1 MARIL
6 VNDNSSAALDLK
18 DNLQTMGHQIVYT
31 DFHGAEAVRK
41 AEELDADLFLM
52 NIKPEN
58 LINFQMGNKRRIE
71 GNKTIFNSNVPI
83 VPIINLNEI
92 IQSDCS
98 PLKHLLANA
107 PHGYLLKAEEYDLDQ
122 LKFTIDLAIYKQTI
136 AHTNNK
142 DNTGNNTTSIDLK
155 ENIDLKRCNPP
166 NSLNDELF
174 KSFYDEIPLPYQS
187 LNEEGHFIEVNQV
200 WLDTLGYSREEVIG
214 KWFGEFL
221 APDYVEQFK
230 ICFPIFLSSGEFQGV
245 ELEMVRKDGS
255 TINVSYEGK
264 VGYDADGE
272 FKKTQCIFKD
282 ITLSKRT
289 EEALKE
295 SEEKFRTFI
304 QQSLDGIVLLDE
316 EGHVIEWN
324 KGHEKITG
332 IKKDEAIGKLFWEIK
347 YQLTPPERQTLNR
360 LQHIMKLQLEAL
372 KTGEAPFLSK
382 IHETDM
388 IRPDGEI
395 RYVEQLAF
403 PIKTSTGYRIGYV
416 TRDITH
422 RKQMEEALDKRI
434 VALSRPLDNTKEI
447 KFQDLFNLKD
457 IQETQDLFSEATG
470 VSSIIIK
477 PDGTP
482 ITRPSKFC
490 RLFDIVGKLEENTE
504 NPFKFDSL
512 MSQNQFEGPIIK
524 KCLNGSL
531 WEAGANINVGGKHIA
546 NWLIGHVR
554 DESASDEDQ
563 MRIYAQKIGVN
574 PEEYIKAFLEIP
586 EMSKNQ
592 FRKIAQVLF
601 AFANQ
606 LSSLAYQNVQQ
617 TRFISE
623 RQQAEENLQKS
634 LHEKETLNRVITQL
648 VGTSKTSEIYHI
660 IGETIKELLP
670 SSYVIISE
678 ITPDEKNIHVAECF
692 GFEKYLNELEN
703 ILEIDLFKIKF
714 PVDNLSQNRMGDYFS
729 DHLTE
734 STEEVYNLAFRKI
747 SPKVFRMIER
757 VLDIGKVY
765 NMGFYCNNHH
775 YGGLSIFLPQEQL
788 MKHERTIE
796 TIVNQA
802 SMALQRSFAEKAIKE
817 SLDEKEVLLREIHH
831 RVKNNMQIISSLLS
845 LQSQHVEGEE
855 TLDVL
860 KESQGRVRSMAM
872 IHEKLYQSPNFT
884 KIDFK
889 DYIEKLAS
897 NLIYTYKVQA
907 RDIRQVFDV
916 KDVEMNIDTA
926 IPCGLIINEL
936 ITNSL
941 KYAFPQ
947 SSNTNGFIKIE
958 LNQIE
963 DRFKLVISD
972 NGVGLP
978 SHIQPENT
986 ETLGLQLVNNLV
998 NQLEGTI
1005 KIDRTHGTKFTIIFT
1020 ELNYKERI

>member
-6 VNDNSSAALDLK
+6 VNDNSSAAWKLK
-18 DNLQTMGHQIVYT
+18 DNLQIMGHQIIYT
-31 DFHGAEAVRK
+31 DFHGEKAAQK
-41 AEELDADLFLM
+41 AEELRVDLFLM
-52 NIKPEN
+52 NIPSDNFLQMESKN
-58 LINFQMGNKRRIE
+58 RINE
-71 GNKTIFNSNVPI
+71 TILNSNT
-83 VPIINLNEI
+83 PIIPVIDLTEI
-92 IQSDCS
+92 MQSDYS
-98 PLKHLLANA
+98 PLKQVLASS
-107 PHGYLLKAEEYDLDQ
+107 PHGYLLKHDFEDYDLDQ
-122 LKFTIDLAIYKQTI
+122 LKFTIEMAIYKQGLITENNTTDNS
-136 AHTNNK
+136 AELDLNK
-142 DNTGNNTTSIDLK
+142 DNSHLNKDNHRDDS
-155 ENIDLKRCNPP
+155 
-166 NSLNDELF
+166 SLTDELL
-174 KSFYDEIPLPYQS
+174 KNFYDEIPLPYQS
-187 LNEEGHFIEVNQV
+187 LNENGCFIEVNQA
-200 WLDTLGYSREEVIG
+200 WLDTMGYSSEEVIG

-221 APDYVEQFK
+221 APDYVEMFEK
-230 ICFPIFLSSGEFQGV
+230 EFPIFLSTGKFHSI
-245 ELEMVRKDGS
+245 ELEMLKKDNS
-255 TINVSYEGK
+255 TINVFYEGK
-264 VGYDADGE
+264 VEYHADGK

-282 ITLSKRT
+282 ITLSKKT

-316 EGHVIEWN
+316 KGHVIEWN
-324 KGHEKITG
+324 KGYEQISG
-332 IKKDEAIGKLFWEIK
+332 IKKEKVLGKLFWEIK
-347 YQLTPPERQTLNR
+347 YQLTPPGRQTLNR

-382 IHETDM
+382 IHETEM

-416 TRDITH
+416 TRDITQ
-422 RKQMEEALDKRI
+422 RKHMEEALEKRI
-434 VALSRPLDNTKEI
+434 VALSRPLDNAQEI

-457 IQETQDLFSEATG
+457 IQEIQDLFAEATG
-470 VSSIIIK
+470 VASIITK

-490 RLFDIVGKLEENTE
+490 GLFDIMGNLEDDQN

-512 MSQNQFEGPIIK
+512 MGQNPFESPIIK

-554 DESASDEDQ
+554 DESSPDEGQ
-563 MRIYAQKIGVN
+563 MRIYAQQIGVN
-574 PEEYIKAFLEIP
+574 PEEYIQAFLEIP
-586 EMSKNQ
+586 IMPKNQ
-592 FRKIAQVLF
+592 FRKISQVLF

-606 LSSLAYQNVQQ
+606 LSSLAYQNIQQ

-660 IGETIKELLP
+660 MGEAIKELLP
-670 SSYVIISE
+670 HSYVIISGM
-678 ITPDEKNIHVAECF
+678 THDEKNIQIVESF
-692 GFEKYLNELEN
+692 GFEKYLDEIRN
-703 ILEIDLFKIKF
+703 ILEIDLFKTKF
-714 PVDNLSQNRMGDYFS
+714 PVTFNGINNYFS
-729 DHLTE
+729 GHLTE
-734 STEEVYNLAFRKI
+734 STEEVYNLAFRKM
-747 SPKVFRMIER
+747 SPKTFRMIER
-757 VLDIGKVY
+757 VLNIGQVY
-765 NMGFYCNNHH
+765 NMGFYCNSHH
-775 YGGLSIFLPQEQL
+775 YGGLSIALPKDLSLE
-788 MKHERTIE
+788 HEETIE

-831 RVKNNMQIISSLLS
+831 RVKNNMQIINSLLS

-855 TLDVL
+855 TMDVL

-872 IHEKLYQSPNFT
+872 IHEKLYQSPNLT

-897 NLIYTYKVQA
+897 NLIYNY
-907 RDIRQVFDV
+907 QVETRNIEQIFEF

-936 ITNSL
+936 VTNSL

-947 SSNTNGFIKIE
+947 SESNGNGIIKIE
-958 LNQIE
+958 LNQVE
-963 DRFKLVISD
+963 DQFKLVISD
-972 NGVGLP
+972 NGVGMP
-978 SHIQPENT
+978 SHIKPENT
-986 ETLGLQLVNNLV
+986 ETLGLQLVNSLV
-998 NQLEGTI
+998 DQLEGTLE
-1005 KIDRTHGTKFTIIFT
+1005 IDRQQGTKFTIIFS

>member
-6 VNDNSSAALDLK
+6 VNDNSSAAGKLK
-18 DNLQTMGHQIVYT
+18 DNLQIMGHQIIYT
-31 DFHGAEAVRK
+31 DCHGEKAAQK
-41 AEELDADLFLM
+41 AEELKVDLFLM
-52 NIKPEN
+52 NIPSEN
-58 LINFQMGNKRRIE
+58 FFQMESKNRINE
-71 GNKTIFNSNVPI
+71 TILNSNT
-83 VPIINLNEI
+83 PIIPVIDLTKI
-92 IQSDCS
+92 MQSDYS
-98 PLKHLLANA
+98 PLKQVLASS
-107 PHGYLLKAEEYDLDQ
+107 PHGYLLKNQVEDYDLDQ
-122 LKFTIDLAIYKQTI
+122 LKFTIEMAIYEQGLSTKNNTDNSEDI
-136 AHTNNK
+136 DLNK
-142 DNTGNNTTSIDLK
+142 DNSHLNKYNHLNDS
-155 ENIDLKRCNPP
+155 
-166 NSLNDELF
+166 SLNDELL
-174 KSFYDEIPLPYQS
+174 KTFYDKIPLPYQS
-187 LNEEGHFIEVNQV
+187 LNETGHFIEVNQA
-200 WLDTLGYSREEVIG
+200 WLDTMGYSSEEVIG

-221 APDYVEQFK
+221 APGYVEMFEK
-230 ICFPIFLSSGEFQGV
+230 EFPIFLSTGKFHSI
-245 ELEMVRKDGS
+245 ELEMVKKDNS
-255 TINVSYEGK
+255 TINVFYEGK
-264 VGYDADGE
+264 IEYHADGK

-282 ITLSKRT
+282 ITLSKKT

-324 KGHEKITG
+324 KGYEKITG
-332 IKKDEAIGKLFWEIK
+332 IKKDEVIGKLFWEIK
-347 YQLTPPERQTLNR
+347 YQLTPPGRQTLNR

-382 IHETDM
+382 IHETEM

-416 TRDITH
+416 TRDITQ
-422 RKQMEEALDKRI
+422 RKQIEEALEKRI
-434 VALSRPLDNTKEI
+434 VALSRPLDNAKEI

-457 IQETQDLFSEATG
+457 IQEIQDLFAEATG
-470 VSSIIIK
+470 VASIITK

-490 RLFDIVGKLEENTE
+490 GLFNIMENLENDQN

-512 MSQNQFEGPIIK
+512 MGQNPFESPIIK

-546 NWLIGHVR
+546 NWLIGQVR
-554 DESASDEDQ
+554 DQSLPDEGQ
-563 MRIYAQKIGVN
+563 MRIYAQQIGVN
-574 PEEYIKAFLEIP
+574 PEEYIQSFFEIP
-586 EMSKNQ
+586 IMSKNQ
-592 FRKIAQVLF
+592 FRKISQVLF

-606 LSSLAYQNVQQ
+606 LSSLAYQNIQQ

-623 RQQAEENLQKS
+623 RQQAEEDLQKS

-660 IGETIKELLP
+660 MGEVIKELLP
-670 SSYVIISE
+670 SSYVIIGG
-678 ITPDEKNIHVAECF
+678 ITPNGKNIRIVECF
-692 GFEKYLNELEN
+692 GFEKYIDEIEN

-714 PVDNLSQNRMGDYFS
+714 PVNNLSPSGINYFS

-734 STEEVYNLAFRKI
+734 STEEVYNLAFKKI
-747 SPKVFRMIER
+747 STKLFRMIER
-757 VLDIGKVY
+757 VLNIGKVY
-765 NMGFYCNNHH
+765 NMGFYCNSHH
-775 YGGLSIFLPQEQL
+775 YGGLSIALPKDQPLE
-788 MKHERTIE
+788 HEETIE

-831 RVKNNMQIISSLLS
+831 RVKNNMQIINSLLS

-872 IHEKLYQSPNFT
+872 IHEKLYQSPNLT

-897 NLIYTYKVQA
+897 NLIYTYQVET
-907 RDIRQVFDV
+907 RNIEQVFEV

-936 ITNSL
+936 VTNSL

-947 SSNTNGFIKIE
+947 SELNSNGIIKIE
-958 LNQIE
+958 LYQVE
-963 DRFKLVISD
+963 DQFKLVISD

-978 SHIQPENT
+978 SHIQPEDT
-986 ETLGLQLVNNLV
+986 ETLGLQLVNSLV
-998 NQLEGTI
+998 DQLEGTLE
-1005 KIDRTHGTKFTIIFT
+1005 IDRLQGTKFTIVFS